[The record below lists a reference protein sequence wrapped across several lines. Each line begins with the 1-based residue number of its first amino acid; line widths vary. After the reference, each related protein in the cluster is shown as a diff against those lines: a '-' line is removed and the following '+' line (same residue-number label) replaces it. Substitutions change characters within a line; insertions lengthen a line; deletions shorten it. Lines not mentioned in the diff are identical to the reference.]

1 MIIICSSDDSGERG
15 LTKLSAQ
22 RAQLIYLREFVTS
35 YNILEFITEKRHTKN
50 TMKFKKIYQLCF
62 LLYLSLLKRVSCR
75 NQGCGLLILLDEPVS
90 ALFQNNETIIRN
102 RVGKYIE
109 KLNQIYKTTILK
121 DPPNNNIYFFIEHLT
136 VLRSYLPDCLNKGV
150 NQTD

>member
-1 MIIICSSDDSGERG
+1 
-15 LTKLSAQ
+15 
-22 RAQLIYLREFVTS
+22 
-35 YNILEFITEKRHTKN
+35 
-50 TMKFKKIYQLCF
+50 MKFKKIYQLCF

-150 NQTD
+150 NRFIVIF

>member
-35 YNILEFITEKRHTKN
+35 YNILEFITEKRRTKN

-150 NQTD
+150 ND

>member
-1 MIIICSSDDSGERG
+1 M
-15 LTKLSAQ
+15 
-22 RAQLIYLREFVTS
+22 
-35 YNILEFITEKRHTKN
+35 
-50 TMKFKKIYQLCF
+50 
-62 LLYLSLLKRVSCR
+62 
-75 NQGCGLLILLDEPVS
+75 LDEPVS

-150 NQTD
+150 NRIIVIF